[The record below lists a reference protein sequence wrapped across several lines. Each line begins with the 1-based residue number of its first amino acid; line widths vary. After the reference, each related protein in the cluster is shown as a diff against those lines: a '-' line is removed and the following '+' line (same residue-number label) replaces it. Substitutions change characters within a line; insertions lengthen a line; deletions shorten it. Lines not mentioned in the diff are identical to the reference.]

1 MSDCERHSFSLRN
14 IKNSGIPCPFCRAE
28 LAEARVKNLEG
39 AAREC
44 LSLIDKD
51 ASGHARPTV
60 RAMFAVQSVLK
71 RVLRGEGGGD
81 E

>member
-1 MSDCERHSFSLRN
+1 MSDPIDLLVERNRALD
-14 IKNSGIPCPFCRAE
+14 RAE
-28 LAEARVKNLEG
+28 RAEARVKNLEG

-44 LSLIDKD
+44 PSLIDKD

-60 RAMFAVQSVLK
+60 KAMFAVQSVLK
-71 RVLRGEGGGD
+71 RVLRGE

>member
-1 MSDCERHSFSLRN
+1 MSDPIDLLVERNRALD
-14 IKNSGIPCPFCRAE
+14 RAE
-28 LAEARVKNLEG
+28 RAEARVKNLEG

-60 RAMFAVQSVLK
+60 KAMFAVQSVLK
-71 RVLRGEGGGD
+71 RVLRGE

>member
-1 MSDCERHSFSLRN
+1 MSDPIDLLVERNRALD
-14 IKNSGIPCPFCRAE
+14 RAE
-28 LAEARVKNLEG
+28 RAEARVKNLEG

-60 RAMFAVQSVLK
+60 KAMFAVQSVLK
-71 RVLRGEGGGD
+71 RVLRGE
-81 E
+81 EER